1 MPYSA
6 EITRSNPTCL
16 VFLIDRSGSMA
27 QPFGRQP
34 ERRKADGVADAINCL
49 LSDLAIKCAKAE
61 GIREYFH
68 VAVLGYGQK
77 VGSALG
83 GDLAG
88 RQLVSI
94 GDIANHPLRVEERTR
109 TEDDGTGRLLK
120 RKVKFPVWVEPE
132 AGGKT
137 PLTEVLVLARQLVG
151 DFLSRFPQCFPP
163 LVLNV
168 SDGMANQDP
177 TPEARALM
185 QLASADGNVLLFN
198 AHLSEKTARPIEFPA
213 GEAELPD
220 KFAKLLFRMSSVLPP
235 PFVQAA
241 RAEDYPVTDK
251 SRGFVFNADLVAVIK
266 FLEIG
271 TQVAKNKSTTSGR

>member
-6 EITRSNPTCL
+6 EINRSNPTCL

-27 QPFGRQP
+27 QPFGKQP
-34 ERRKADGVADAINCL
+34 DRRKADGVADAINCL

-68 VAVLGYGQK
+68 VAVIGYGQQ

-83 GDLAG
+83 GALVG

-94 GDIANHPLRVEERTR
+94 GDIANNPLRVEERSR
-109 TEDDGTGRLLK
+109 DADDGTGRIIK
-120 RKVKFPVWVEPE
+120 RKIKFPVWIEPV

-137 PLTEVLVLARQLVG
+137 PLVEALTLARQVLG
-151 DFLSRFPQCFPP
+151 DFLSRFPNCFPP
-163 LVLNV
+163 LVLNI

-177 TPEARALM
+177 TPQAREVM

-213 GEAELPD
+213 SEAELPD
-220 KFAKLLFRMSSVLPP
+220 KFAKLLFRMSSVLPA
-235 PFVQAA
+235 PFVSAA
-241 RAEDYPVTDK
+241 RAEDYPVTEQ